1 LLLFIAAMKIS
12 NRRNLFILSFT
23 LVVVTL
29 GFGVV
34 IPIIP
39 FYMESMGAGGT
50 ELGLLVASY
59 AVMRLIFAPIWGS
72 FSDRVGRKPI
82 MMIGIF
88 GYGLTMVL
96 FGLATELWMLFIARM
111 ISGILSSATSP
122 TTMAY
127 IGDSTSEEDRGG
139 GMGILGA
146 AVGLGTIFGPALG
159 GLLAGESLS
168 TPFFIAG
175 GMSILAL
182 ILIAILLPESLPK
195 EDRQPVEKRI
205 PIPELRI
212 WWQALSSP
220 IGILLVL
227 AFLLTCGLMIF
238 YGIFGL
244 YALEKFGYGPEEVG
258 VVFMVVGLVSAVTQG
273 LLTGPITKRWGESPV
288 IKIGMLGSAVA
299 FALMALAENYWMVLV
314 TTGLFVFTTALLTP
328 AVSSLTSKRAATQQ
342 GMAMGLS
349 NSFMSLGRIA
359 GPLWAGFVF
368 DLNHIY
374 PYISGAVTMLIG
386 FIISLVWLKGDLPAS
401 VLGKSADHSTSS

>member
-1 LLLFIAAMKIS
+1 MRSS
-12 NRRNLFILSFT
+12 NRRNLLILSFT

-39 FYMESMGAGGT
+39 FYMENLGAGGT

-59 AVMRLIFAPIWGS
+59 AVMRLICAPIWGS
-72 FSDRVGRKPI
+72 LSDRVGRKPI

-96 FGLATELWMLFIARM
+96 FGLATNLWMLFVAR
-111 ISGILSSATSP
+111 ILSGILSSATSP

-139 GMGILGA
+139 GMGMLGA

-159 GLLAGESLS
+159 GFIAGDSLS
-168 TPFFIAG
+168 MPFFIAG
-175 GMSILAL
+175 GMSILAM
-182 ILIAILLPESLPK
+182 ILIALFLPESLPK
-195 EDRQPVEKRI
+195 DARQVSTKKI
-205 PIPELRI
+205 PLPEFRL
-212 WWQALSSP
+212 WWQALFSP
-220 IGILLVL
+220 IGIMLVL
-227 AFLLTCGLMIF
+227 AFILTTGLMIF

-244 YALEKFGYGPEEVG
+244 YALERFGYGPEEVG
-258 VVFMVVGLVSAVTQG
+258 IVFMVVGLVTALTQG
-273 LLTGPITKRWGESPV
+273 ILTGPMTRRWGESPV
-288 IKIGMLGSAVA
+288 IKAGMLGSAIAFTLMA
-299 FALMALAENYWMVLV
+299 FADNYWSLLM
-314 TTGLFVFTTALLTP
+314 TTALFVFTTAIIIP
-328 AVSSLTSKRAATQQ
+328 AVSSLTSKRAETQQ

-368 DLNHIY
+368 DINFIF
-374 PYISGAVTMLIG
+374 PYISGAVIMAVG
-386 FIISLVWLKGDLPAS
+386 FLVSLFWLRDDEPVAVAGGE
-401 VLGKSADHSTSS
+401 V

>member
-1 LLLFIAAMKIS
+1 MQSS
-12 NRRNLFILSFT
+12 NRKNLFILSFT

-39 FYMESMGAGGT
+39 FYMESLGAGGT

-59 AVMRLIFAPIWGS
+59 AVMRLVCAPVWGS
-72 FSDRVGRKPI
+72 ISDQIGRKPV

-88 GYGLTMVL
+88 GYGITMFL
-96 FGLATELWMLFIARM
+96 FGLATELWMLFAAR
-111 ISGILSSATSP
+111 ILSGILSSATSP

-182 ILIAILLPESLPK
+182 ILTWILLPESLPRESRRPSESK
-195 EDRQPVEKRI
+195 I
-205 PIPELRI
+205 PIPELHL

-227 AFLLTCGLMIF
+227 AFILTCGLMIF

-244 YALEKFGYGPEEVG
+244 YALERFGFGPEEVG
-258 VVFMVVGLVSAVTQG
+258 IIFMVVGLVSAITQG
-273 LLTGPITKRWGESPV
+273 VFTGPLTRRWGESPV
-288 IKIGMLGSAVA
+288 IKIGMLGSAVSLILIA
-299 FALMALAENYWMVLV
+299 WAENYWTVLI
-314 TTGLFVFTTALLTP
+314 TIGLFVFMTAILTP
-328 AVSSLTSKRAATQQ
+328 AISSLTSKRAETKQ

-359 GPLWAGFVF
+359 GPLWAGFAL
-368 DLNHIY
+368 DLNLIL
-374 PYISGAVTMLIG
+374 PFVSGAVVMLIG
-386 FIISLVWLKGDLPAS
+386 FLISLIWLRQDEPSAAIQKEGDQPS
-401 VLGKSADHSTSS
+401 PG

>member
-1 LLLFIAAMKIS
+1 MQTS
-12 NRRNLFILSFT
+12 NRKNLFILSFT

-29 GFGVV
+29 GFGLV

-39 FYMESMGAGGT
+39 FYMENMGAGGT

-72 FSDRVGRKPI
+72 FSDRIGRKPI

-96 FGLATELWMLFIARM
+96 FGLATELWMLFAAR
-111 ISGILSSATSP
+111 ILSGILSSATSP

-127 IGDSTSEEDRGG
+127 IGDSTSEEDRGW

-168 TPFFIAG
+168 TPFIIAG
-175 GMSILAL
+175 AMSMLAL
-182 ILIAILLPESLPK
+182 ILIATLLPESLPK
-195 EDRQPVEKRI
+195 ESRQPVGKKI
-205 PIPELRI
+205 PIPEFRL
-212 WWQALSSP
+212 WWQAISSP

-227 AFLLTCGLMIF
+227 AFILTCGLMVF

-244 YALEKFGYGPEEVG
+244 YALEKFNYGPKEVG
-258 VVFMVVGLVSAVTQG
+258 IIFMVVGLVSAITQG
-273 LLTGPITKRWGESPV
+273 GLTGPITRRWGESPV
-288 IKIGMLGSAVA
+288 IKIGMLGSALA
-299 FALMALAENYWMVLV
+299 FILVALAENYWSLLI
-314 TTGLFVFTTALLTP
+314 TIGLFVFTTAILTP

-359 GPLWAGFVF
+359 GPLWAGFVL
-368 DLNHIY
+368 DLNLIY
-374 PYISGAVTMLIG
+374 PFISGAVVMSIG
-386 FIISLVWLKGDLPAS
+386 FIVSLVWLRGDLHATTNQKGVDQATLS
-401 VLGKSADHSTSS
+401 

>member
-1 LLLFIAAMKIS
+1 MRSS
-12 NRRNLFILSFT
+12 NRRNLLILSFT

-39 FYMESMGAGGT
+39 FYMENLGAGGT

-59 AVMRLIFAPIWGS
+59 AVMRLICAPIWGS
-72 FSDRVGRKPI
+72 LSDRVGRKPI

-96 FGLATELWMLFIARM
+96 FGLATNLWMLFVAR
-111 ISGILSSATSP
+111 ILSGILSSATSP

-139 GMGILGA
+139 GMGMLGA

-159 GLLAGESLS
+159 GFIAGDSLS
-168 TPFFIAG
+168 MPFFIAG
-175 GMSILAL
+175 GMSILAM
-182 ILIAILLPESLPK
+182 ILIALFLPESLPK
-195 EDRQPVEKRI
+195 DARQVSTKKI
-205 PIPELRI
+205 PLPEFRL
-212 WWQALSSP
+212 WWQALFSP
-220 IGILLVL
+220 IGIMLVL
-227 AFLLTCGLMIF
+227 AFILTTGLMIF

-244 YALEKFGYGPEEVG
+244 YALERFSYGPEEVG
-258 VVFMVVGLVSAVTQG
+258 IVFMVVGLVTALTQG
-273 LLTGPITKRWGESPV
+273 ILTGPMTRRWGESPV
-288 IKIGMLGSAVA
+288 IKAGMLGSAIAFTLMA
-299 FALMALAENYWMVLV
+299 FADNYWSLLM
-314 TTGLFVFTTALLTP
+314 TTALFVFTTAIIIP
-328 AVSSLTSKRAATQQ
+328 AVSSLTSKRAETQQ

-368 DLNHIY
+368 DINFIF
-374 PYISGAVTMLIG
+374 PYISGAVIMAVG
-386 FIISLVWLKGDLPAS
+386 FLVSLFWLRDDEPVAVAGGE
-401 VLGKSADHSTSS
+401 V

>member
-1 LLLFIAAMKIS
+1 MQTS
-12 NRRNLFILSFT
+12 NRKNLFILSFT

-29 GFGVV
+29 GFGLV

-39 FYMESMGAGGT
+39 FYMENMGAGGT

-59 AVMRLIFAPIWGS
+59 AFMRLIFAPIWGS
-72 FSDRVGRKPI
+72 FSDRIGRKPI

-96 FGLATELWMLFIARM
+96 FGLATELWMLFAAR
-111 ISGILSSATSP
+111 ILSGILSSATSP

-127 IGDSTSEEDRGG
+127 IGDSTSEEDRGW

-168 TPFFIAG
+168 TPFIIAG
-175 GMSILAL
+175 AMSMLAL
-182 ILIAILLPESLPK
+182 ILIATLLPESLPK
-195 EDRQPVEKRI
+195 ESRQPVGKKI
-205 PIPELRI
+205 PIPELRL

-227 AFLLTCGLMIF
+227 AFILTCGLMVF

-244 YALEKFGYGPEEVG
+244 YALEKFNYGPKEVG
-258 VVFMVVGLVSAVTQG
+258 IIFMVVGLVSAITQG
-273 LLTGPITKRWGESPV
+273 GLTGPITRRWGESPV
-288 IKIGMLGSAVA
+288 IKIGMLGSALA
-299 FALMALAENYWMVLV
+299 FILMSLAENYWSLLI
-314 TTGLFVFTTALLTP
+314 TIGLFVFTTSILTP

-359 GPLWAGFVF
+359 GPLWAGFVL
-368 DLNHIY
+368 DLNLIY
-374 PYISGAVTMLIG
+374 PFISGAVVMSIG
-386 FIISLVWLKGDLPAS
+386 FIVSLVWLRGDLPATTNQKGVDQATLS
-401 VLGKSADHSTSS
+401 

>member
-1 LLLFIAAMKIS
+1 MQSS
-12 NRRNLFILSFT
+12 NRKNLFILSFT

-39 FYMESMGAGGT
+39 FYMENLGAGGT

-59 AVMRLIFAPIWGS
+59 AVMRLICAPIWGS
-72 FSDRVGRKPI
+72 ISDRIGRKPV
-82 MMIGIF
+82 MMIGIL
-88 GYGLTMVL
+88 GYGITMFL
-96 FGLATELWMLFIARM
+96 FGLATELWMLFAAR
-111 ISGILSSATSP
+111 ILSGILSSATSP

-182 ILIAILLPESLPK
+182 FLTWILLPESLPR
-195 EDRQPVEKRI
+195 ESRQVSERKI
-205 PIPELRI
+205 PIPELHL

-227 AFLLTCGLMIF
+227 AFILTCGLMVF

-244 YALEKFGYGPEEVG
+244 YALERFGFGPEEVG
-258 VVFMVVGLVSAVTQG
+258 IIFMMVGLVSALTQG
-273 LLTGPITKRWGESPV
+273 ILTGPLTRRWGESLV
-288 IKIGMLGSAVA
+288 IKIGMFGSAVSLFLIA
-299 FALMALAENYWMVLV
+299 WAENYWAVLI
-314 TTGLFVFTTALLTP
+314 TIGLFVFMTAILTP
-328 AVSSLTSKRAATQQ
+328 AISSLTSKRAETQQ

-359 GPLWAGFVF
+359 GPLWAGFAL
-368 DLNHIY
+368 DLNLIL
-374 PYISGAVTMLIG
+374 PFTSGALVLLIG
-386 FIISLVWLKGDLPAS
+386 FIISLVWLRGNEPAAIQKEGDQPS
-401 VLGKSADHSTSS
+401 PS

>member
-1 LLLFIAAMKIS
+1 MKSS
-12 NRRNLFILSFT
+12 NRRNLLILSFT

-39 FYMESMGAGGT
+39 FYMESLGAGGT

-59 AVMRLIFAPIWGS
+59 AVMRLICAPVWGS
-72 FSDRVGRKPI
+72 ISDRVGRKPI
-82 MMIGIF
+82 MMIGIL
-88 GYGLTMVL
+88 GYGITMVL
-96 FGLATELWMLFIARM
+96 FGLATELWMLFAAR
-111 ISGILSSATSP
+111 ILSGILSSATSP

-159 GLLAGESLS
+159 GLLAGDSLS

-182 ILIAILLPESLPK
+182 ILTWILLPESLPAA
-195 EDRQPVEKRI
+195 ERQPAERKI
-205 PIPELRI
+205 PIPEFRL
-212 WWQALSSP
+212 WWQALFSP
-220 IGILLVL
+220 IGTLLVL
-227 AFLLTCGLMIF
+227 AFILTCGLMIF

-244 YALEKFGYGPEEVG
+244 YALERFGYGPEEVG
-258 VVFMVVGLVSAVTQG
+258 VVFMVVGLISAVTQG
-273 LLTGPITKRWGESPV
+273 VVTGPLTKRWGETPV
-288 IKIGMLGSAVA
+288 IKISMLGSA
-299 FALMALAENYWMVLV
+299 FALVLIAWAGSYWTVMI
-314 TTGLFVFTTALLTP
+314 TIGLFVFMTAILTP
-328 AVSSLTSKRAATQQ
+328 AVSSLTSKRAETQQ

-359 GPLWAGFVF
+359 GPLWAGFAL
-368 DLNHIY
+368 DLNLIL
-374 PYISGAVTMLIG
+374 PFISGAAIMLAG
-386 FIISLVWLKGDLPAS
+386 FIVSIIWLREDESGVAFHKQGDQ
-401 VLGKSADHSTSS
+401 STSN